1 MKHLFYIGILGLCIS
16 LSACNNPQENNM
28 LRTGAEN
35 TNAYLALLEGKRVG
49 ILTNHTALIEGTHLV
64 DSLLSLGVDIR
75 MIFAPEHGFRGDEDA
90 GTRLDH
96 QTDPK
101 TGIPIISVYGSVF
114 IPADSLM
121 RQIDVAVYDI
131 QDVGLRF
138 YTYLSSMYYFKEAC
152 ARNNVPLLVFD
163 RPNPN
168 GHIVS
173 GPVLDMQFRS
183 FVGIIPIPVV
193 HGMTLGELACM
204 INGEFWLKDSLQT
217 SLTVIPCLNYT
228 HHTLYQLPVKPS
240 PNLPNNR
247 SIYLYPSICLFE
259 ATPVSLG
266 RGTDFPFQ
274 VYGHPQMAGYDF
286 SFTPQSVPGARNPIQ
301 KDVLCYGVDLRTAP
315 PDEVIWSNGFDLQ
328 YVIDAYRNLNENAG
342 IGEKFFTSYF
352 EKLVGVDYVR
362 PMILQGKDADEIAML
377 WYDQLEEFKIKRSQ
391 YLIYPQ

>member
-138 YTYLSSMYYFKEAC
+138 YTYLSSMYYFMEAC

-193 HGMTLGELACM
+193 HGMT
-204 INGEFWLKDSLQT
+204 QT
-217 SLTVIPCLNYT
+217 VTNTMHLLIPNSFALLVTETAGTAAQPIGTAVRQVDFVAEAEQSFETAWRYAQPVLNIYGDN
-228 HHTLYQLPVKPS
+228 YS
-240 PNLPNNR
+240 R
-247 SIYLYPSICLFE
+247 SILEISTFSMPGMLVIRMM
-259 ATPVSLG
+259 TPRGASMMPGTPIPIAAMSSLASPA
-266 RGTDFPFQ
+266 RSTASS
-274 VYGHPQMAGYDF
+274 MA
-286 SFTPQSVPGARNPIQ
+286 
-301 KDVLCYGVDLRTAP
+301 
-315 PDEVIWSNGFDLQ
+315 
-328 YVIDAYRNLNENAG
+328 
-342 IGEKFFTSYF
+342 
-352 EKLVGVDYVR
+352 
-362 PMILQGKDADEIAML
+362 
-377 WYDQLEEFKIKRSQ
+377 
-391 YLIYPQ
+391 LINRFMTTCGPC